1 MPDINPAALSRSD
14 SIATS
19 VLQPLNTSKIN
30 GASLPSSIKAQKPSN
45 AAQRIDLEPLYT
57 NLKAAV
63 GDNWGK
69 YVDAVGLFILGRL
82 NQNELSLQI
91 DHFLCADPNT
101 QHLHN
106 QLIAAIYGNVLRDV
120 PDQGVASWVSANDK
134 PTLLSK
140 PLAGDE
146 AEQRLKREIMQ
157 LPARDRRRIKE
168 VADGQIIEPLEL
180 SIARSMNDYHSA
192 RTIHPPDTIP
202 ASAGGQVKTN
212 WDIEIRKRY
221 IHPLSSETFEF
232 PSLSDLH
239 QRMIPICYEEALPN
253 GCSADCAEFMA
264 TALDHY
270 MKSVIST
277 IVRRVRSDLP
287 TINSVGGGVVTTAK
301 HKDALRKGLKGKKD
315 PVVETRKALGVDD
328 IRVAISVGGWGEL
341 AQMPTVVMGIMNGWN
356 EGVLEGW
363 VYSDDDADTIPED
376 EMERSGKRPA
386 LRPTMDGL
394 TNGFGG
400 GHPDYFVGEDEDQ
413 NWGWAGGG
421 AADRRYLG
429 ALLDECLAIG
439 S

>member
-1 MPDINPAALSRSD
+1 
-14 SIATS
+14 
-19 VLQPLNTSKIN
+19 
-30 GASLPSSIKAQKPSN
+30 
-45 AAQRIDLEPLYT
+45 
-57 NLKAAV
+57 
-63 GDNWGK
+63 
-69 YVDAVGLFILGRL
+69 
-82 NQNELSLQI
+82 
-91 DHFLCADPNT
+91 
-101 QHLHN
+101 
-106 QLIAAIYGNVLRDV
+106 
-120 PDQGVASWVSANDK
+120 
-134 PTLLSK
+134 
-140 PLAGDE
+140 
-146 AEQRLKREIMQ
+146 
-157 LPARDRRRIKE
+157 
-168 VADGQIIEPLEL
+168 
-180 SIARSMNDYHSA
+180 
-192 RTIHPPDTIP
+192 
-202 ASAGGQVKTN
+202 
-212 WDIEIRKRY
+212 
-221 IHPLSSETFEF
+221 
-232 PSLSDLH
+232 
-239 QRMIPICYEEALPN
+239 MIPICYEEALPN